1 MYNIIKFK
9 KVYYIKICDAFG
21 GGKSFDKCGMEAEI
35 KRIWE
40 SNFRKKKNDIY
51 YIKIYFY

>member
-35 KRIWE
+35 KRI
-40 SNFRKKKNDIY
+40 
-51 YIKIYFY
+51 